1 MQQAD
6 DTGARHQVHLRLL
19 QGGQGVPGDAQRV
32 RPLQDG
38 AQVADLL
45 RRPGGP
51 LVQEPARAHGDDDA
65 ALALTGPVGPRCLH
79 VVGRLRGGDVHEVLT
94 QDAPQQPQSL
104 RGNLAQPQALPVLH
118 GQGQGVPQC
127 PAALVGREQL
137 LGSGELGQLGHLSD
151 VESRQ
156 VADPVD
162 GRHRPQDLG
171 VQDMAPGDGK
181 LRDGAQSHH
190 VHDGGTGSG
199 SVFGHWEEPKGAG
212 ARCVHPVNRYGSL
225 LAGRERKPAS
235 PRVVGRGAAGTGAR
249 GAAERLG

>member
-1 MQQAD
+1 MD
-6 DTGARHQVHLRLL
+6 
-19 QGGQGVPGDAQRV
+19 
-32 RPLQDG
+32 
-38 AQVADLL
+38 
-45 RRPGGP
+45 
-51 LVQEPARAHGDDDA
+51 
-65 ALALTGPVGPRCLH
+65 
-79 VVGRLRGGDVHEVLT
+79 EVLA

-118 GQGQGVPQC
+118 GQGQGVPQG
-127 PAALVGREQL
+127 PAALVGRQKL
-137 LGSGELGQLGHLSD
+137 LGGGELGQLGHLSD
-151 VESRQ
+151 VEARQ

-181 LRDGAQSHH
+181 LRDGAQSHQIH
-190 VHDGGTGSG
+190 HGGAGSG
-199 SVFGHWEEPKGAG
+199 GVFGHWEEPKGVG

-225 LAGRERKPAS
+225 LARRERKPAS